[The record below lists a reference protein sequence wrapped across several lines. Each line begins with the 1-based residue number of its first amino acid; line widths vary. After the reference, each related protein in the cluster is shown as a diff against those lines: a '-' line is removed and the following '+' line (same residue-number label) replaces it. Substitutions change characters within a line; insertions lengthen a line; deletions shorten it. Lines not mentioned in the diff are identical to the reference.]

1 MVRKYDVKRYRRL
14 VEEKQGRC
22 DESGL
27 WKGRNR
33 KLKVGQKECLD
44 SDGEVEKIKGRNKT
58 DSLVG
63 GRRRRRKEEERRR
76 RKKEKKKKRRIRE
89 EIEVRRGIKEV
100 DIAYSAITTF
110 KHMPDFRLACKT
122 EM

>member
-1 MVRKYDVKRYRRL
+1 MKIVCGRDRNGKWK
-14 VEEKQGRC
+14 VE
-22 DESGL
+22 
-27 WKGRNR
+27 
-33 KLKVGQKECLD
+33 QKEYLE

-58 DSLVG
+58 ENLV
-63 GRRRRRKEEERRR
+63 GRRRRK
-76 RKKEKKKKRRIRE
+76 RIRE

-100 DIAYSAITTF
+100 DIAYSAIATL